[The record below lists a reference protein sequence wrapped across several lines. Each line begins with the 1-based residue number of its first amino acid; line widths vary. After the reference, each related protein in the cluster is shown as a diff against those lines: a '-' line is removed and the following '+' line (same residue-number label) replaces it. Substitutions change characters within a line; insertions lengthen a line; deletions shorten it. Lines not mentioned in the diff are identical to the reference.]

1 MIWSDKFFDLC
12 NTRTGAICAI
22 AALLA
27 LGWLLG
33 WLPQ

>member
-1 MIWSDKFFDLC
+1 MLWSDKFFDLC
-12 NTRTGAICAI
+12 NTPAGAICWI
-22 AALLA
+22 AAALA